1 MLVLV
6 TMISCSVK
14 KVGWSLVSVFL
25 VTSGIVLLSAHS
37 AIFNYIYN
45 TQLVLSPTSGSFPMW
60 EKLPEPMLAS
70 MYLWEVK
77 NPDQVSQGSKPILE
91 ERGPYVFTEQHIKVD
106 PIWND
111 NDTVTYKQRRV
122 WHFVPDLSIGR
133 SVDSLKMLL
142 EYFLS

>member
-1 MLVLV
+1 
-6 TMISCSVK
+6 MISCSQCSVK

-37 AIFNYIYN
+37 VIFNYIYN

-91 ERGPYVFTEQHIKVD
+91 ERGPYVFTKQHIKVD

-111 NDTVTYKQRRV
+111 NGTVTYKQRRV
-122 WHFVPDLSIGR
+122 WHFVPDRRVLSAR
-133 SVDSLKMLL
+133 LVLRRPS
-142 EYFLS
+142 